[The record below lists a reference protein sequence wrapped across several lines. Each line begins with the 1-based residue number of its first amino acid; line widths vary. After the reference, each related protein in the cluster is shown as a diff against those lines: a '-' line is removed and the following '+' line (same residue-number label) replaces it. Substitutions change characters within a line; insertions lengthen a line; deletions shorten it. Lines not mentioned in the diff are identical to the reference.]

1 MPSSS
6 DIAVAFSV
14 DVNDVAFALPG
25 LAVKALFGP
34 QVSVLVCNCVKVHR
48 SIVPFTLQK
57 MIAFMPLMVVTVQL
71 NVNAMPGHVGELG
84 AVNCPSTSPVEK
96 EYLSHGHLCFKHIRF
111 CTVSLNASFVQFC
124 KIFSQVQ
131 KVK

>member
-6 DIAVAFSV
+6 GIAVAISV
-14 DVNDVAFALPG
+14 DVNDVAFVLPG

-57 MIAFMPLMVVTVQL
+57 MMAFMPLMVVTVQL
-71 NVNAMPGHVGELG
+71 NVNVMPGHVGELG
-84 AVNCPSTSPVEK
+84 TVNCPSTSPVEK
-96 EYLSHGHLCFKHIRF
+96 Y
-111 CTVSLNASFVQFC
+111 NALIFVLLILFC
-124 KIFSQVQ
+124 K
-131 KVK
+131 